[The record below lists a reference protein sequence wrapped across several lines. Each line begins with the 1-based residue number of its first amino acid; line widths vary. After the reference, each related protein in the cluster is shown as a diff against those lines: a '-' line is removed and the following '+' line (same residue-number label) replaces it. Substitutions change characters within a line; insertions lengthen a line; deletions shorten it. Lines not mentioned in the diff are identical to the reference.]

1 MEEERSKKKADSE
14 TSKASELEKYWQ
26 VVKDNPSDFG
36 GWTYLLHYV
45 EQENNIEAAR
55 KAFNTFFKHYP
66 YCYGYWKKFADMEKN
81 LNNFEAAEKIFEE
94 GTTAIPLS
102 VDLWIHYITFYKSQ
116 QGESDDAY
124 EKVKALFKRALAAA
138 GREFRSD
145 RLWDLYVSWEEEN
158 KKLKE
163 VTAAYDELLT
173 IPTQLY
179 SHHFEKFRKHVKKN
193 HPREI
198 LSTDEFLELRQN
210 VVNTLKHD
218 AVLGEDDDDDK
229 LPDKNSD
236 SPPPGM
242 DLDDAP
248 PGLEPDGTTI
258 EKDMMS
264 SEELELMKK
273 KIIEKRKMLHEKN
286 EIEVGKRWSFE
297 EAIKRPYF
305 HVKTLERAQLKNWKD
320 YLDYEI
326 ENGTHDSTVI
336 LFERCMIACALYEDM
351 WLKYAKYMEEQQPE
365 ATSEVYERAC
375 KIHLPRKP
383 NIHFSWASF
392 EEKRGNVEKAAQ
404 IFEELGENI
413 NDMLEITTRKIN
425 LERRRGNKEKVEE
438 MYMKCIAES
447 KTSQMSS
454 HFATKYA
461 RYLYKVRHDFKKAT
475 EILKNALKNDPTNP
489 NILLQLID
497 VGYQQDPMDQSAIL
511 EAFEMAL
518 SSDMNNDQKLQFA
531 QRKLEFLED
540 FSSDPQSIQSAFEE
554 YAKMSKSLYTTRKRP
569 VEDSEESKE
578 KKAKV
583 EVNGSAVATT
593 AAATAAVPADASYQY
608 SHSAWANYAQNSYN
622 YQQAWTPYA
631 ATNYYSSH

>member
-1 MEEERSKKKADSE
+1 MEEERTDSE

-94 GTTAIPLS
+94 GTTAIPLM
-102 VDLWIHYITFYKSQ
+102 
-116 QGESDDAY
+116 
-124 EKVKALFKRALAAA
+124 KALFKRALAAA

-173 IPTQLY
+173 IPSQLY

-273 KIIEKRKMLHEKN
+273 KIIEKRKILHEKN

-297 EAIKRPYF
+297 EAF
-305 HVKTLERAQLKNWKD
+305 LW
-320 YLDYEI
+320 
-326 ENGTHDSTVI
+326 
-336 LFERCMIACALYEDM
+336 C
-351 WLKYAKYMEEQQPE
+351 
-365 ATSEVYERAC
+365 
-375 KIHLPRKP
+375 
-383 NIHFSWASF
+383 
-392 EEKRGNVEKAAQ
+392 
-404 IFEELGENI
+404 
-413 NDMLEITTRKIN
+413 
-425 LERRRGNKEKVEE
+425 
-438 MYMKCIAES
+438 
-447 KTSQMSS
+447 
-454 HFATKYA
+454 
-461 RYLYKVRHDFKKAT
+461 
-475 EILKNALKNDPTNP
+475 
-489 NILLQLID
+489 
-497 VGYQQDPMDQSAIL
+497 
-511 EAFEMAL
+511 
-518 SSDMNNDQKLQFA
+518 
-531 QRKLEFLED
+531 EFLK
-540 FSSDPQSIQSAFEE
+540 P
-554 YAKMSKSLYTTRKRP
+554 
-569 VEDSEESKE
+569 
-578 KKAKV
+578 
-583 EVNGSAVATT
+583 
-593 AAATAAVPADASYQY
+593 
-608 SHSAWANYAQNSYN
+608 
-622 YQQAWTPYA
+622 
-631 ATNYYSSH
+631 